1 MHKRLLTTK
10 VR

>member
-1 MHKRLLTTK
+1 MHKGLLTTK